1 MAKYNWGGITK
12 EDVERAIEQFL
23 ANNPEYPMP
32 RSTYLIYQDKK
43 LPAKHIRGMAYEVAY
58 NESISKDAFSG
69 GMETARFFERLGFV
83 VSHQDKEI
91 RAKKEGKITAR
102 KKTTCKTPKEKTKDK
117 KVKENK
123 IKISAKA
130 VIEQKNALQLI
141 LNRMFD
147 GDIVCEK
154 TYPWLRT
161 PSEITEEYVSL
172 CKALKDYRGNDNFEK
187 KNYELRCDF
196 VCEGKKLIIEYDE
209 RQHFTGARKVALEAY
224 QDVSVCFDRDL
235 WIKACED
242 VNAHDRQPANRDE
255 VRAYYDATRDIQ
267 AYKNG
272 YHLVRIMHG
281 QIDFTEKDAAEKLK
295 DYLSQVMYKPRLSL
309 KVAMYLQ
316 TDEKKKEAEF
326 EEAMEEIK
334 KTDADIVVFP
344 EYCYTPFVRE
354 LINSDIENKKCR
366 NQMYALCL
374 EFSRQMGRA
383 VVISSCHKPNTKDET
398 IYSIYA
404 NAYALEDDTK
414 TAFYVKHT
422 MTGRSAFDA
431 DNYSK
436 LAKTM
441 FPVIHYRGYKLGMTI
456 CYDCNHAIFSR
467 MYGLQ
472 DVDLIINSTGGNVV
486 YDKWHKYNQTRAIE
500 NDCYVLVTMGG
511 NGDKSK
517 PNSYVFG
524 FNPKGKDLMPKL
536 LNSKS
541 KATNIDGGIYLYDL
555 SKDRCDERAERSIS
569 QKPSVNKYQHLRIPV
584 GDVDSILNQSRK
596 LEEGLFVYKYK
607 DTNVIFVI
615 TEDEEIFHA
624 EKFLPKMYRSKLK
637 HYANRRYVLVN
648 KYKNLDV
655 SRFQNQL
662 SVVLKVRAMENFCAV
677 ILESDIS
684 NSCYQTGKSKTSQ
697 VVKSENGMF
706 GLDLGRMTGPEAIWK
721 NKGKTFKVSWRKN
734 YEWLVK
740 YAAKI
745 GAKKQD

>member
-12 EDVERAIEQFL
+12 EDVEKAIEQFL
-23 ANNPEYPMP
+23 AHNPEYPMP
-32 RSTYLIYQDKK
+32 RSTYLIYQGKK

-58 NESISKDAFSG
+58 NEPISKDVFSG
-69 GMETARFFERLGFV
+69 GMETVRFFERLGFV

-91 RAKKEGKITAR
+91 Q
-102 KKTTCKTPKEKTKDK
+102 PKEKQEVTPPKKAPNKTTKK
-117 KVKENK
+117 KAKAEEVKEDK
-123 IKISAKA
+123 IKIPSKA

-154 TYPWLRT
+154 TYQWLRT
-161 PSEITEEYVSL
+161 PSEITEEYVPL
-172 CKALKDYRGNDNFEK
+172 CKALKGYRGNDNFAK

-209 RQHFTGARKVALEAY
+209 RQHFTGARKAVLEAY
-224 QDVSVCFDRDL
+224 ADVPVCFDRDL

-242 VNAHDRQPANRDE
+242 VNAHDPQPANRDE

-267 AYKNG
+267 AYKHG

-281 QIDFTEKDAAEKLK
+281 QIDFTDKDAAGKLK
-295 DYLSQVMYKPRLSL
+295 EYLSQVMYNPRLSL

-334 KTDADIVVFP
+334 KTDVDIVVFP

-354 LINSDIENKKCR
+354 LINSDIENEKRR
-366 NQMYALCL
+366 NKMYALCL

-404 NAYALEDDTK
+404 NAYASEADTQ
-414 TAFYVKHT
+414 TAFYIKHT
-422 MTGRSAFDA
+422 MTGRSAFDV

-436 LAKTM
+436 LAKLM

-467 MYGLQ
+467 KYGLQ
-472 DVDLIINSTGGNVV
+472 NVDLIINSTGGNVV
-486 YDKWHKYNQTRAIE
+486 YDKWHKYNQARAIE

-511 NGDKSK
+511 NGNKPK

-524 FNPKGKDLMPKL
+524 FNPKGKDLAPKL

-541 KATNIDGGIYLYDL
+541 KATNVPGGIYLYDL
-555 SKDRCDERAERSIS
+555 SKDRCDERPERSIA
-569 QKPSVNKYQHLRIPV
+569 QNPSVNKYQHLQIPA
-584 GDVDSILNQSRK
+584 GNVDSILNQSK
-596 LEEGLFVYKYK
+596 VLEEGLYVYKHK
-607 DTNVIFVI
+607 DVNVILVV

-624 EKFLPKMYRSKLK
+624 EKFLPKMYSSKLK
-637 HYANRRYVLVN
+637 RYTNRRYVLVN

-677 ILESDIS
+677 ILESDIF
-684 NSCYQTGKSKTSQ
+684 NSCYQTGKSKTAQ
-697 VVKSENGMF
+697 VVKAENGMF

-721 NKGKTFKVSWRKN
+721 NKGKTFKASWRKN
-734 YEWLVK
+734 YEWLM
-740 YAAKI
+740 
-745 GAKKQD
+745 QHTL